1 MAGAT
6 LLVVGIGATVTAL
19 ILRGD
24 LTAVGSPADL
34 LGPASSG
41 DLQASGFIEAEQVE
55 VAAEIGGRIADLP
68 VEEGQEVQAGEV
80 LARLDDSV
88 LQAQREVLLAQVDLA
103 IAQRD
108 RVAAGVRPELIRQAE
123 GQVAAAQA
131 AVDAARVALADAVT
145 LRNNP
150 QDIHIQ
156 VIDAETQVSVAQQ
169 QLAASQL
176 QFEIARDAYESA
188 VTISEDINEF
198 NAASVTFD
206 LPMPFE
212 VAAAPYQL
220 REAQAALQSAVE
232 ALAGAEA
239 LVAALKDLEANPG
252 ALQVQVAQA
261 AAALETTSASLARA
275 QAELDALRAGPRAED
290 LAVADAAIEEAR
302 AAVGVLDAQIAR
314 MTMTAPIGG
323 LVLEQTVRRGELA
336 VPGVPLVTLANL
348 DQVELEVYV
357 TAAELGRVRLNQP
370 VTIMVNSFPG
380 RRFEGVVVRIADE
393 AEFTPRN
400 VQTNEERASLVY
412 AVTIRIANPDH
423 ALKPG
428 MPADARFR
436 S

>member
-1 MAGAT
+1 MPPAN
-6 LLVVGIGATVTAL
+6 LLA
-19 ILRGD
+19 
-24 LTAVGSPADL
+24 
-34 LGPASSG
+34 PASSG

-88 LQAQREVLLAQVDLA
+88 LQAQREILLAQVDLTT
-103 IAQRD
+103 AQRD

-131 AVDAARVALADAVT
+131 AVNAAQVALADAVT
-145 LRNNP
+145 LRSNP

-176 QFEIARDAYESA
+176 QFEIAQDAYESA

-198 NAASVTFD
+198 NAESTTFD

-261 AAALETTSASLARA
+261 AAALETTSASLVRA

-290 LAVADAAIEEAR
+290 LAVADAAIEEAQ
-302 AAVGVLDAQIAR
+302 AAVGVLDAQITR
-314 MTMTAPIGG
+314 MTITAPIGG

-370 VTIMVNSFPG
+370 VTITVDSFPG
-380 RRFEGVVVRIADE
+380 RRFEGEVVRIADE

-400 VQTNEERASLVY
+400 VQTSEERASLVY
-412 AVTIRIANPDH
+412 AVTIRIMNPDH